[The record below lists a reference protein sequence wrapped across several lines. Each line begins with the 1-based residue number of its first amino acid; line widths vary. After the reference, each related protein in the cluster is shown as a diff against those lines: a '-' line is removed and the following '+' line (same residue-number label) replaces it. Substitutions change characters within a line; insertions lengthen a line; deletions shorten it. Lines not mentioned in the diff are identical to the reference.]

1 MTPAPIKLDQ
11 RASTVHVIVV
21 NYASTSFS
29 GSADYFSN
37 RWGNIIPHQREKYNN
52 KYLCHCPQKTGGTI
66 SVETF

>member
-11 RASTVHVIVV
+11 QSSTVHIIVV

-37 RWGNIIPHQREKYNN
+37 RWGNIVPHQREKYNN
-52 KYLCHCPQKTGGTI
+52 KY
-66 SVETF
+66 